1 MEKMTRRWKF
11 ESQIDNFKQ
20 LKSEADSD
28 IKKVESLALTADYG
42 IKWDIDNIV
51 KKIVEV
57 LNINQKKLRDDPEYQ
72 EAMKYRSKLIAAKKD
87 YESASKEYQ
96 EKYEWEYNSKI
107 REIDE
112 LRHDE
117 RTKSKQLE
125 EEFNLWWPTLESARA
140 QNWENFEKKIKTL
153 REDSDYQDAL
163 SAKKNLIKLKL
174 RLVEA
179 LKDYEKEL
187 DIDNEELS
195 EKEEKNIVER
205 RRKVRTIE
213 NVNKTLSNLW
223 INSEKVDWV
232 ILPTSID
239 WKKIIKKNDSNDL
252 QIIEEINYSNKVEIL
267 FSKVFDSLWFSE
279 DDYNVIV
286 WKTNKNM
293 VRKVPYIVVEVPSI
307 NKTIIV
313 NNLYWEAT
321 FLCDNI
327 FENKEYLN
335 LSKEDLLKKYPDT
348 VTKLD
353 FYDEDLWIEYIK
365 TRLMT
370 KNLIDEENREEQL
383 NDVHLYPD
391 DKWEH
396 LSPEEINDLIK
407 RYKTI
412 GDKTPEGLRIRDKI
426 INSNLG
432 YVHKLAKS
440 IYNWLWEYWDL
451 KKVDLYDFI
460 QAWSFWLVEAFD
472 KYVDIEKN
480 IPFLA
485 FAANYIKWRIYQYI
499 INDSAF
505 FSHRPRGS
513 AKQMR
518 KMVEDFYQKNKREP
532 TDAEWKALIDEY
544 NKSVTS
550 QRISL
555 DAVKI
560 INEFVKKNGR
570 MPTETELQK
579 DIDEY
584 NSKFEPQKISNELK
598 ENFKKIFDSE
608 LSDYAELC
616 NRHERYIYSEHN
628 IDEFID
634 DFIEKHKS
642 GDLKKLVS
650 KVLLRNLM
658 WQNKHER
665 VYYTFDSYK
674 VKLGDDWIKYLE
686 DYIVKY
692 NNNISKHQIDGANSS
707 LEYSKKFMINK
718 LKENN
723 NSPIS
728 DGEIDSVVSRYNRN
742 FANKFSDDYWKYYKH
757 FLLEGVQSIDEL
769 LDTVENNW
777 YHEVQNSYPDVFL
790 SDENYEDNEILEDNF
805 EATLKDI
812 IYDSN
817 FISNPE
823 KKLIINDLKKILE
836 AALDELP
843 EWEKEILC
851 LFFWLFWEAP
861 TWVDEISEKFDIP
874 RERVRLIKDHAIKRL
889 RKNWTIKK
897 LWWYLEDL

>member
-72 EAMKYRSKLIAAKKD
+72 EAIKYRKKLLDAKKD

-327 FENKEYLN
+327 FQNKEYLE
-335 LSKEDLLKKYPDT
+335 LSKEDLLKKYPNT

-353 FYDEDLWIEYIK
+353 FIDEDFWIEYMK
-365 TRLMT
+365 NRLMT
-370 KNLIDEENREEQL
+370 KNWIENRNTEIVKTEVIKTKKVEQVHNWWIIKKRKYISGMTEKEENEL
-383 NDVHLYPD
+383 L
-391 DKWEH
+391 DKYSNW
-396 LSPEEINDLIK
+396 DLEARDQIFWAY
-407 RYKTI
+407 R
-412 GDKTPEGLRIRDKI
+412 DKLKDWLDKI
-426 INSNLG
+426 I
-432 YVHKLAKS
+432 
-440 IYNWLWEYWDL
+440 
-451 KKVDLYDFI
+451 KKNDYDYKIDIEDLYQESDIILLAAIKAFI
-460 QAWSFWLVEAFD
+460 NDENPEKNLTVFIRSRFYDE
-472 KYVDIEKN
+472 IEK
-480 IPFLA
+480 
-485 FAANYIKWRIYQYI
+485 YINQKYKLEVRD
-499 INDSAF
+499 INSQVLNNPDLT
-505 FSHRPRGS
+505 
-513 AKQMR
+513 
-518 KMVEDFYQKNKREP
+518 EDFDNEGLHVR
-532 TDAEWKALIDEY
+532 A
-544 NKSVTS
+544 VS
-550 QRISL
+550 QGE
-555 DAVKI
+555 D
-560 INEFVKKNGR
+560 
-570 MPTETELQK
+570 
-579 DIDEY
+579 
-584 NSKFEPQKISNELK
+584 
-598 ENFKKIFDSE
+598 DSE
-608 LSDYAELC
+608 
-616 NRHERYIYSEHN
+616 
-628 IDEFID
+628 
-634 DFIEKHKS
+634 
-642 GDLKKLVS
+642 
-650 KVLLRNLM
+650 
-658 WQNKHER
+658 
-665 VYYTFDSYK
+665 
-674 VKLGDDWIKYLE
+674 
-686 DYIVKY
+686 
-692 NNNISKHQIDGANSS
+692 NNIEDVSYDP
-707 LEYSKKFMINK
+707 LE
-718 LKENN
+718 
-723 NSPIS
+723 
-728 DGEIDSVVSRYNRN
+728 
-742 FANKFSDDYWKYYKH
+742 
-757 FLLEGVQSIDEL
+757 LLERLRDSSIE
-769 LDTVENNW
+769 
-777 YHEVQNSYPDVFL
+777 
-790 SDENYEDNEILEDNF
+790 
-805 EATLKDI
+805 
-812 IYDSN
+812 
-817 FISNPE
+817 SNPE
-823 KKLIINDLKKILE
+823 KKQILSELKEELIKMMDL
-836 AALDELP
+836 ELYRK
-843 EWEKEILC
+843 EKEVLILY
-851 LFFWLFWEAP
+851 FWLNWETP
-861 TWVDEISEKFDIP
+861 MTLEEIWEKFDLSM
-874 RERVRLIKDHAIKRL
+874 ERVRQIKERALRRL
-889 RKNWTIKK
+889 RHSCSTRG
-897 LWWYLEDL
+897 LRWYFEFL